1 MKGAVFGDKFS
12 RDYGAIMNYARITPP
27 AIKENY
33 IDIAGGD
40 SSIDLT
46 EAVGGI
52 VFEDGT
58 IEFMFTLADFE
69 KKEIMKNDL
78 HGKRTRIILERE
90 ANFYYD
96 GRVTCTKDEWVSG
109 HYELYFTAKVKP
121 YKYEKRETIHNEKI
135 SGVSKEIKLVN
146 SRMPVMPEIT
156 VEGNIYLTYEGVRYT
171 MTDGTYQIPEI
182 ILYEGLNRMK
192 FSGKG
197 SVQFRYRK
205 GRLI

>member
-12 RDYGAIMNYARITPP
+12 KDYGAIMNYARITPP

-33 IDIAGGD
+33 VDIVGGD

-52 VFEDGT
+52 VFGDGA
-58 IEFMFTLADFE
+58 IEFMFTLSDFE
-69 KKEIMKNDL
+69 KKESMKNDF
-78 HGKRTRIILERE
+78 HGKRMKIILERE
-90 ANFYYD
+90 PSFYYD

-121 YKYEKRETIHNEKI
+121 YKYEKRETLHREKVD
-135 SGVSKEIKLVN
+135 SVAKEIKLFN
-146 SRMPVMPEIT
+146 SRMPIMPEIA
-156 VEGNIYLTYEGVRYT
+156 VEGNINLTYEGERYIMST
-171 MTDGTYQIPEI
+171 GIYQIPEVT
-182 ILYEGLNRMK
+182 LYEGLNRMEV
-192 FSGKG
+192 SGKG
-197 SVQFRYRK
+197 NIQFKYRR